1 MAGERGEEVGVKM
14 GVEERE
20 EGVSEMEEGGSEM
33 EEVREEDGGTKGVE
47 RKEGER
53 EGFTNS

>member
-1 MAGERGEEVGVKM
+1 MRRGEEA
-14 GVEERE
+14 RE

-33 EEVREEDGGTKGVE
+33 EEVREEDGGGKGVG